1 MQSIEWCTYRKTV
14 IIMKLSG
21 LIGSYSGIELWQH
34 PAVSRGA
41 RFAGTTCCIYFSAVE
56 QVHCIGLHVGA
67 KHRAGSTRKK
77 SIKIIK

>member
-1 MQSIEWCTYRKTV
+1 
-14 IIMKLSG
+14 MKLSG

-56 QVHCIGLHVGA
+56 QVHC
-67 KHRAGSTRKK
+67 RPTRGREA
-77 SIKIIK
+77 SSGEYNNV